1 MFGAIRVKCFRVL
14 LPHQFGV
21 GVVPLDP
28 LVVVGVVPHEP
39 VARSVGVHEPFVV
52 HSLQRLRTGIA
63 TRPRRFDLQDLFVN
77 RLALLQ
83 PHGDFLPRFAGH
95 LLIGAENMRG
105 ILHAVAEASDDLHGF
120 GRGVDDGVRRK
131 RKVGYD
137 QHAGCCRQ
145 FDVHRRKET
154 AREKVDFIQFFERGV
169 SPRKI
174 PLAEFLHTLV
184 TAKDLAPFFDLIGA
198 DHAVDRIGRVQKDA
212 ERMPFAFYLSHKGT
226 HPADGV
232 VRVYEQHFRL
242 VVVGRAEYLHRKAL
256 LLETW
261 IGRDDRRRGNH
272 RLLLASEKII
282 HRERDRAAIACIL
295 YRAFALVE
303 QHEPFTVHI
312 RMRLHHRRA
321 DFGETF
327 GRGHDF
333 QIAVVVVRV
342 QKVDDVLGRYAL
354 EHAEYLWVLFHLAL
368 DNGNIRLD
376 DDGVSGRIDFGIGRT
391 ASRDGLVDDRIG
403 RYFGHYGVEPLACI
417 YCDIF
422 NLHCFV
428 FRWLKNLGS
437 ER

>member
-1 MFGAIRVKCFRVL
+1 
-14 LPHQFGV
+14 
-21 GVVPLDP
+21 
-28 LVVVGVVPHEP
+28 
-39 VARSVGVHEPFVV
+39 
-52 HSLQRLRTGIA
+52 
-63 TRPRRFDLQDLFVN
+63 
-77 RLALLQ
+77 
-83 PHGDFLPRFAGH
+83 
-95 LLIGAENMRG
+95 
-105 ILHAVAEASDDLHGF
+105 
-120 GRGVDDGVRRK
+120 
-131 RKVGYD
+131 
-137 QHAGCCRQ
+137 
-145 FDVHRRKET
+145 
-154 AREKVDFIQFFERGV
+154 
-169 SPRKI
+169 
-174 PLAEFLHTLV
+174 
-184 TAKDLAPFFDLIGA
+184 
-198 DHAVDRIGRVQKDA
+198 
-212 ERMPFAFYLSHKGT
+212 MPFAFYLSHKGT

-256 LLETW
+256 LLETRV
-261 IGRDDRRRGNH
+261 GRDDRRRRNH

-282 HRERDRAAIACIL
+282 HRERDRAAVACIL

-354 EHAEYLWVLFHLAL
+354 EHAEYLRVLFHLAL

-376 DDGVSGRIDFGIGRT
+376 DDGVSGSIDFGIGRT
-391 ASRDGLVDDRIG
+391 ASRDGLVDDRVG

-422 NLHCFV
+422 NLHLIV
-428 FRWLKNLGS
+428 
-437 ER
+437 